1 MFGLIVYLNASPP
14 IMIRNIL
21 LLILT
26 LSTLSL
32 FAQEKTYKI
41 SGTVSDKPEVRYAQ
55 LVSLEKKAVT
65 RVPVAN
71 GRFEFNL
78 KKSKELDMRALML
91 TADSSLTY
99 ENYMQETRSRM
110 DDSRMIL
117 VEDAEITSGKIV
129 ADAVVK
135 GSSLNKDLEDMF
147 ATIKSQNFEQYFA
160 EHSDSPVSMLF
171 LKSLAQI
178 GGAGS
183 AFHPYDCKKYF
194 ALLSN
199 RLQQSQ
205 DGLALA

>member
-1 MFGLIVYLNASPP
+1 M
-14 IMIRNIL
+14 
-21 LLILT
+21 LT

-32 FAQEKTYKI
+32 CAQDKIYKI

-99 ENYMQETRSRM
+99 ENYMQETRSRT

-135 GSSLNKDLEDMF
+135 GSSLNRDLEDMF
-147 ATIKSQNFEQYFA
+147 ATIKSRNFEQYFA
-160 EHSDSPVSMLF
+160 EHPDSPVSMLF

-183 AFHPYDCKKYF
+183 AFHSYDCKKYF

-205 DGLALA
+205 DGLALAQKINLPKEIF

>member
-1 MFGLIVYLNASPP
+1 
-14 IMIRNIL
+14 MIRNIL

-26 LSTLSL
+26 SSTFSL
-32 FAQEKTYKI
+32 YAQDKTYKI
-41 SGTVSDKPEVRYAQ
+41 SGIVSDKPEVRYAQ

-65 RVPVAN
+65 TVPVAN

-78 KKSKELDMRALML
+78 NKELDMRALML
-91 TADSSLTY
+91 TADSALTY
-99 ENYMQETRSRM
+99 ENYMQEARSRTN
-110 DDSRMIL
+110 DSRMIL

-135 GSSLNKDLEDMF
+135 GSSLNRDLEDMF
-147 ATIKSQNFEQYFA
+147 ATIKSRNFEQYFA
-160 EHSDSPVSMLF
+160 EHPDSPVSMLF

-183 AFHPYDCKKYF
+183 AFHSYDCKKYF

-199 RLQQSQ
+199 RLQQSP
-205 DGLALA
+205 DGLALAQKINLPKEMF